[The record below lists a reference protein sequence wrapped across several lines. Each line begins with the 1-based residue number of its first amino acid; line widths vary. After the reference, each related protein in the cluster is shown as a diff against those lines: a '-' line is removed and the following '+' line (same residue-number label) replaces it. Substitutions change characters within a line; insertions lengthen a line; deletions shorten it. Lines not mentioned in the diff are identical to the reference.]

1 MSSIYLIRI
10 DTPVIR
16 NLWRKSLPG
25 DILQGLEGNWEPRE
39 LSSLV
44 GDLVEVLSTQEVE
57 EVEELSIQE
66 VEEEE
71 VVRSN

>member
-10 DTPVIR
+10 DTPVFETR
-16 NLWRKSLPG
+16 NLWRKGLPG

-44 GDLVEVLSTQEVE
+44 GDLVEELSTQEVE
-57 EVEELSIQE
+57 V
-66 VEEEE
+66 EE